1 MFFSF
6 KNFLKAS
13 VFLLSILVVLLIFG
27 GISYYV
33 IDKIQIKNNLMD
45 IEEYSPISSLVV
57 PKNPTNKSKFPF
69 IDVHSHQWNM
79 AVNDLSSLVNE
90 MDSLNM
96 KFMINLSGSG
106 FATFSGNQA
115 LMDLNLEKSLE
126 NVKNNFPTRFGVFVN
141 LKFNNFDDEK
151 FSSNIKKSLIDAS
164 NKGAIGLKIY
174 KNLGL
179 DLKDSK
185 GNRIKIDDKRL
196 NVIWETCAKLGM
208 PILIHSGEP
217 SPFFDPV
224 DKFNER

>member
-6 KNFLKAS
+6 KNFLKATA
-13 VFLLSILVVLLIFG
+13 FLLSILVVILLFG

-33 IDKIQIKNNLMD
+33 IDKIHIKNNLMD

-57 PKNPTNKSKFPF
+57 PENPTNKSKFPF

-115 LMDLNLEKSLE
+115 LMDLNLEK
-126 NVKNNFPTRFGVFVN
+126 
-141 LKFNNFDDEK
+141 
-151 FSSNIKKSLIDAS
+151 
-164 NKGAIGLKIY
+164 
-174 KNLGL
+174 
-179 DLKDSK
+179 
-185 GNRIKIDDKRL
+185 
-196 NVIWETCAKLGM
+196 
-208 PILIHSGEP
+208 
-217 SPFFDPV
+217 
-224 DKFNER
+224 